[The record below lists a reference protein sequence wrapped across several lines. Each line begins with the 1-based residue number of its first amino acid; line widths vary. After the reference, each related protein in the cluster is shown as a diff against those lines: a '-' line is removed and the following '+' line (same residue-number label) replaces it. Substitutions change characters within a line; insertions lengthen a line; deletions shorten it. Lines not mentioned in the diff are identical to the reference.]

1 MHVRFL
7 DEFTRDV
14 RYGFRV
20 LRRSPATSLL
30 AIVSVALGMGANT
43 AIFSLLNSLLLR
55 PVSGVR
61 APHELVGVETGLPS
75 TILGDL
81 AKEPVFAGVCGVSTP
96 LLTTEVHGDPQPVG
110 ILATTGGCTETL
122 GLNPEIGRMLQPA
135 DDREGSPKVAVLTDS
150 YWRHAF
156 GGRADALGST
166 IRIDGV
172 GFTIVG
178 VADPPFHGMLL
189 GFWPGAIL
197 PAAQDP
203 SDAHVVSGSRHYSW
217 VHIFA
222 RRAPGVSM
230 QQAQTR
236 FRFSAPRLLD
246 HAIPPDYQ
254 GARRR
259 EFLSQ
264 RLDLVSAATGLDYML
279 RKRFTR
285 PVTILLGICLLVLLV
300 SCVNLANL
308 LLARGVRRRG
318 ELAVRLAMGA
328 SRARIA
334 RQLAIESLLLVL
346 TGTVLGFVLAYA
358 ADQVLMT
365 QMRAAFINFT
375 LRTSPDLRV
384 LAFAAAVALI
394 TGIVFGVLPAWRS
407 SNVNMGAALKQSI
420 RGVPTGAAGHVLISA
435 QVALTLALVAGSS
448 LFVSSLHRLRS
459 VPLGLQTGGVVE
471 AQLFPVPHGYENFS
485 PEAYYRDLLTRVESL
500 PGVESAYYSNF
511 APLGGGYPQPVQ
523 FAADQESTARKTSVF
538 WVSDGF
544 LRTMS
549 IPLLAG
555 RDFARTDRAR
565 GVRTAIVSQSLARS
579 LSPDGKVMGRHIRV
593 GTESEDQDLEIIGIA
608 GDARGLNGVRAESS
622 PVAYIN
628 IWQYSYSAKYGVL
641 VARTRHLS
649 TGFVDVLRHTIR
661 GAGHEYV
668 ERAGDLDQ
676 QRENSLLEER
686 LLAWFSSA
694 FGLLALLLAA
704 TGLYGLLTY
713 HVAGRTGEIGIR
725 VALGATPAN
734 VRWLVAGEALRL
746 VSVGIAFGLL
756 LTFIAGRFIHGL
768 LYDVRAFEFG
778 PVSAAII
785 VLAGVAA
792 IAAWVPAQRACAI
805 EPVEALR
812 ND

>member
-1 MHVRFL
+1 MRFL

-14 RYGFRV
+14 RYGYRV
-20 LRRSPATSLL
+20 LCRSPAMSLL
-30 AIVSVALGMGANT
+30 AVVSVALGIGANT

-61 APHELVGVETGLPS
+61 APHELVGVEAGLPS
-75 TILGDL
+75 TILDDL
-81 AKEPVFAGVCGVSTP
+81 AKEPVFTGVCGVSTP
-96 LLTTEVHGDPQPVG
+96 LLTTEAHGDPQPIG
-110 ILATTGGCTETL
+110 ILATTGGCTGTL
-122 GLNPEIGRMLQPA
+122 GLKAEIGRMLQPA

-150 YWRHAF
+150 YWRSTF
-156 GGRADALGST
+156 GGRADDALGST

-172 GFTIVG
+172 AFTIIG
-178 VADPPFHGMLL
+178 IADPQFHGVLL

-203 SDAHVVSGSRHYSW
+203 SDAHLISGSQHYSW
-217 VHIFA
+217 VHVFA
-222 RRAPGVSM
+222 RLVRGASIE
-230 QQAQTR
+230 QAQAR
-236 FRFSAPRLLD
+236 LRFSERRLLD
-246 HAIPPDYQ
+246 QAVPSDFQ

-308 LLARGVRRRG
+308 LLARGVRRRR

-346 TGTVLGFVLAYA
+346 TGTVFGFVLAYA

-365 QMRAAFINFT
+365 QMQAAFINFS
-375 LRTSPDLRV
+375 LRASPDLSV
-384 LAFAAAVALI
+384 LAFAAAIAFI
-394 TGIVFGVLPAWRS
+394 TGLGFGVLPAWRS
-407 SNVNMGAALKQSI
+407 SDVNMGAALKQSSRSI
-420 RGVPTGAAGHVLISA
+420 QTGAAGRVLISA

-448 LFVSSLHRLRS
+448 LFVSSLQRLRS
-459 VPLGLQTGGVVE
+459 APLGLQTGGVVE
-471 AQLFPVPHGYENFS
+471 SQLFPVPHGYDSIS

-500 PGVESAYYSNF
+500 PGVESASYSNY
-511 APLGGGYPQPVQ
+511 APLFGGGYPQPVQ
-523 FAADQESTARKTSVF
+523 FTTEPESSASKTGVF

-549 IPLLAG
+549 IPLLTG
-555 RDFARTDRAR
+555 RDFARTERAQ
-565 GVRTAIVSQSLARS
+565 GVRTVIVSQSLARL
-579 LSPDGKVMGRHIRV
+579 LSPDGNVIGRHIRV
-593 GTESEDQDLEIIGIA
+593 GTEPEDQDLEIVGIA
-608 GDARGLNGVRAESS
+608 ADARGLNNARAETS
-622 PVAYIN
+622 PIAYIN

-641 VARTRHLS
+641 VARTRNLS
-649 TGFVDVLRHTIR
+649 AGFVDLLRRTVR
-661 GAGHEYV
+661 NAGHEYV
-668 ERAGDLDQ
+668 EYARDLDQ

-694 FGLLALLLAA
+694 FGVLALLLAA
-704 TGLYGLLTY
+704 TGLYGLLAY
-713 HVAGRTGEIGIR
+713 HVASRTDEIGIR
-725 VALGATPAN
+725 VALGATRAN

-746 VSVGIAFGLL
+746 VSAGVAFGLL
-756 LTFIAGRFIHGL
+756 LTFLAGRFLQGL
-768 LYDVRAFEFG
+768 LFGVGAFEPG
-778 PVSAAII
+778 PVSVAVA
-785 VLAGVAA
+785 VLAAVAA
-792 IAAWVPAQRACAI
+792 IAAWLPAQRACAI
-805 EPVEALR
+805 EPLDALR
-812 ND
+812 NE